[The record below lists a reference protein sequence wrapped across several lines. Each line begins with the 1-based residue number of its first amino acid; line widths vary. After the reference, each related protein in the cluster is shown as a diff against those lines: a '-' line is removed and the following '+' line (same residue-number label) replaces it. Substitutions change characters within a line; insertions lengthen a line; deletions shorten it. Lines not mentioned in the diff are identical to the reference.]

1 MKRFPLILIIFI
13 LVPTLAVAQEYLQRS
28 VRDSLTKAIQRITL
42 AEVAGSYA
50 KVESVRVSDSE
61 SPTVEVRVSK
71 ELAYFPMRGESLR
84 RIYDA
89 VEEKLPQKYRRPDF
103 PEQL

>member
-42 AEVAGSYA
+42 AEVAGS
-50 KVESVRVSDSE
+50 
-61 SPTVEVRVSK
+61 
-71 ELAYFPMRGESLR
+71 
-84 RIYDA
+84 
-89 VEEKLPQKYRRPDF
+89 
-103 PEQL
+103 

>member
-71 ELAYFPMRGESLR
+71 ELAYFPLISNRGICVLAGSTTQWLCSL
-84 RIYDA
+84 
-89 VEEKLPQKYRRPDF
+89 
-103 PEQL
+103 